1 MFSMTFT
8 ETDKKDI
15 ELLIN
20 IQFLMIE
27 HLASYPRLSST
38 STGTF
43 TYYVHDNTHER
54 PRKGMLQVTLYNS
67 LLIRS

>member
-1 MFSMTFT
+1 MR
-8 ETDKKDI
+8 TDQSNCNT
-15 ELLIN
+15 LIN
-20 IQFLMIE
+20 NQFLMTE

-38 STGTF
+38 STF

-54 PRKGMLQVTLYNS
+54 LRKGILQTLYNL